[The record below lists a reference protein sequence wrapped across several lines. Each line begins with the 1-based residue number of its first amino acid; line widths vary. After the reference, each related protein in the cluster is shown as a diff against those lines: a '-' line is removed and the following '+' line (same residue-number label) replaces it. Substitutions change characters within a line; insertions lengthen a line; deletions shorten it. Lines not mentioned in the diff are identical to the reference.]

1 MQDFTKLRVWQRA
14 HTLTL
19 AIYKQTKSFP
29 ASERYGLSAQ
39 LREAAV
45 STAANI
51 AEGCGHRANGSM
63 RHHLQI
69 AVAST
74 CETEAELLVARGLGY
89 LTSDVADELLTHV
102 IEVRRMLIALL
113 KAMEPQ
119 PTAKSGRS

>member
-1 MQDFTKLRVWQRA
+1 MQDFSKLHVWQRA
-14 HTLTL
+14 HTLAL
-19 AIYKQTKSFP
+19 AIYQHTKSFP

-45 STAANI
+45 SIAANI
-51 AEGCGHRANGSM
+51 AEGCGHRANGTM

-74 CETEAELLVARGLGY
+74 CEVEAELFVARDLDY
-89 LTSDVADELLTHV
+89 LASSTADELLARA

-113 KAMEPQ
+113 KAMDRRPAAR
-119 PTAKSGRS
+119 TART